1 MRTYTVEGIVIKR
14 QNIGEADKLITL
26 FTETLGK
33 ITLLARGIRKSSSRR
48 VGSLE
53 LFNQV
58 KVSAARGRGELDTL
72 TEVQVLNS
80 FSPWRR
86 FLGRITLAY
95 QLCEIVDKLTPDRQ
109 PHPEIFTLLSLSLS
123 QISNLKRDWQSKIN
137 GWKLQIVC
145 ELGYWPKDKEYVGEV
160 DEFIE
165 EIINRPLPSPDF
177 LSRLKQ

>member
-72 TEVQVLNS
+72 TEVQLLNS
-80 FSPWRR
+80 FSPWR
-86 FLGRITLAY
+86 
-95 QLCEIVDKLTPDRQ
+95 
-109 PHPEIFTLLSLSLS
+109 
-123 QISNLKRDWQSKIN
+123 
-137 GWKLQIVC
+137 
-145 ELGYWPKDKEYVGEV
+145 
-160 DEFIE
+160 
-165 EIINRPLPSPDF
+165 
-177 LSRLKQ
+177 

>member
-123 QISNLKRDWQSKIN
+123 QILKGIGSPKLTAGNYKLFVNWVTGQKTKSMLVKWMNLSK
-137 GWKLQIVC
+137 K
-145 ELGYWPKDKEYVGEV
+145 
-160 DEFIE
+160 
-165 EIINRPLPSPDF
+165 
-177 LSRLKQ
+177 